1 MKPQQPSFPK
11 ALANAFKM
19 LYTIAPMLLGVI
31 GLVGLFQT
39 YITPEMLHAFF
50 TGSPL
55 YDTVIGTLTGGVS
68 VGQPFLSYI
77 IGGELLKE
85 GISLYAV
92 TAFIISFVTL
102 GLVQLPL
109 EYTLFGIRFTLVRN
123 LLALVFA
130 MLIAWATVATAGLF

>member
-1 MKPQQPSFPK
+1 MKPQQPSFLK

-109 EYTLFGIRFTLVRN
+109 EYTLFGMRFTLVRN

-130 MLIAWATVATAGLF
+130 MLIAWATVPTAGLF